1 MALAAQRL
9 SPYRAV
15 KDYLFHMLTSVDG
28 LKAIILD
35 GDNGADPIV
44 QGTIQRVS
52 AVESTKGLGRLG
64 AFITE
69 MLWAERVERVG
80 HLKAVRRSALAS
92 RGATRPHAVL
102 VPLCR
107 WSGCGPSSATSRCS
121 RRSCA
126 TRSTASTTSSSPT
139 TPVIGG
145 KTGEIQGAS
154 RPTTTSSGSR
164 SPTSSSSCERSA
176 SAIPTLSP

>member
-80 HLKAVRRSALAS
+80 HCLLYTSPSPRDKRQS
-92 RGATRPHAVL
+92 RM
-102 VPLCR
+102 
-107 WSGCGPSSATSRCS
+107 PSSA
-121 RRSCA
+121 
-126 TRSTASTTSSSPT
+126 
-139 TPVIGG
+139 
-145 KTGEIQGAS
+145 
-154 RPTTTSSGSR
+154 
-164 SPTSSSSCERSA
+164 
-176 SAIPTLSP
+176 

>member
-107 WSGCGPSSATSRCS
+107 WSGCGRKA
-121 RRSCA
+121 
-126 TRSTASTTSSSPT
+126 
-139 TPVIGG
+139 
-145 KTGEIQGAS
+145 
-154 RPTTTSSGSR
+154 
-164 SPTSSSSCERSA
+164 
-176 SAIPTLSP
+176 